1 MISVVK
7 RLQGKSSR
15 VQGDNDSTEMS
26 PSSNIRQVRRS
37 ALAQGCAARSVH
49 RDPSVKEGSVRGK
62 VQHGTYRMYFPYPT
76 DQGKGCDE
84 LLVAEATKV
93 PYLP

>member
-15 VQGDNDSTEMS
+15 VQGDNDTTELS

-49 RDPSVKEGSVRGK
+49 RDPSDKEGAVRSK
-62 VQHGTYRMYFPYPT
+62 VQHGTYRMYFPYLT
-76 DQGKGCDE
+76 LRDEGKACDE
-84 LLVAEATKV
+84 LLVAVGTT
-93 PYLP
+93 